1 MNNIKPSTQEGFIIT
16 LTPVFSL
23 SKILLPYLRK
33 TLNFTRFMRFLS
45 ALLLVLVF
53 FTSCSKFAK
62 VQKSTDYDYKLKMAN
77 QYYDKK
83 SYSYA
88 QQLYEELFP
97 IFKGTDRFE
106 DVYYK
111 FAYCG
116 FYQKD
121 YLNAENLFKGFVEVF
136 PSSSK
141 AEEMDYM
148 RAYCYYKQS
157 PKVELDQTNT
167 HKTMGLMQIFI
178 NSHPGSTRIKEA
190 TEIIDKCRVK
200 LEAKEARNADLYF
213 NLGQYK
219 ASAIAYNSL
228 MNNYPESEKGD
239 TYKLRIIRSYYEY
252 ASLSIDER
260 KAERYEQVVTECNDF
275 LDRFP
280 ASPLKKDVEDLLNSS
295 QNNIKAIKNEQ
306 VKTAA

>member
-1 MNNIKPSTQEGFIIT
+1 
-16 LTPVFSL
+16 
-23 SKILLPYLRK
+23 
-33 TLNFTRFMRFLS
+33 MRFLS
-45 ALLLVLVF
+45 ALVIVSVVCS
-53 FTSCSKFAK
+53 SCSPFAK

-77 QYYDKK
+77 QYYDSKN
-83 SYSYA
+83 YGYA

-116 FYQKD
+116 YYLRD

-136 PSSSK
+136 PSS
-141 AEEMDYM
+141 ARVEEMDYM
-148 RAYCYYKQS
+148 RAYCYYKLS
-157 PKVELDQTNT
+157 PKIELDQTNT

-178 NSHPGSTRIKEA
+178 NSHPGSARIKEA
-190 TEIIDKCRVK
+190 TAIIDKCRIK
-200 LEAKEARNADLYF
+200 LEMKEEKSAELYY
-213 NLGQYK
+213 NIGQYK

-239 TYKLRIIRSYYEY
+239 GYKLQIIKSYYEY
-252 ASLSIDER
+252 AGMSIEER
-260 KAERYEQVVTECNDF
+260 KIERYEQVVTECNDF

-280 ASPLKKDVEDLLNSS
+280 NSALKKSVEIFLNSS
-295 QNNIKAIKNEQ
+295 QTNIKAIKNEQ
-306 VKTAA
+306 VKKAA